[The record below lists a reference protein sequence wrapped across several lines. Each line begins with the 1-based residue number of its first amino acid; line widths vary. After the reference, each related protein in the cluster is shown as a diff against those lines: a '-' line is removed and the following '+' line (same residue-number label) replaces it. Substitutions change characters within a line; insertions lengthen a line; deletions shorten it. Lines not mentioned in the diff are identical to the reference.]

1 MNRVVLVSTLS
12 ILAVLAG
19 AACGD
24 RDESLERPLPGQV
37 QSVGLDGQV
46 ALVDGPAER
55 IVLLTPRAEQELDRT
70 FVKVGRGVLRAE
82 GSLDG
87 KRLFVLTSGDIPR
100 RKDRDQKAALTVI
113 ENGAAR
119 SYPLES
125 PHSGFAI
132 DPLGKW
138 VALFAAPQAGAPQTA
153 FVENPN
159 EIVFIDLQAPIENAV
174 TPRTLRSFGG
184 RPQRLSFTP
193 ALSLPGGQRRLAI
206 IETEQDISLLDLDN
220 VAAKPARPEITLRLT
235 SGGSNVALRPAAVA
249 FDDGEPNRND
259 DARIGVR
266 IAGNPNV
273 FTFTLVAAPAG
284 TAAADPNTIP
294 NDFRPEP
301 NLTDVGG
308 APEDIV
314 FVRTEAGVRL
324 AAIVPST
331 QRAVLV
337 DPATSIT
344 SAVEMGA
351 AFAKISLITNVV
363 GGAGGADTALLYGP
377 GTNGIAFWSLG
388 RATGQTY
395 RTVEVV
401 PLTVPVASIHD
412 VPPPRPELKVL
423 QSTNASSFFVLNLAS
438 RTASPLTTSS
448 APTIHVARDGQRLWA
463 FQRTAANLS
472 QVLLD
477 NLHPTPLPLDRPI
490 DAVYDVA
497 RPDGGRSLVAIDA
510 RGAVGAVVLDALA
523 PDTPTSRSYYG
534 LLLEDL

>member
-1 MNRVVLVSTLS
+1 MKQIGRLTLGVS
-12 ILAVLAG
+12 LAMV
-19 AACGD
+19 ACGE
-24 RDESLERPLPGQV
+24 RDEVFDAPLPSPV
-37 QSVGLDGQV
+37 QSIGLESQV

-55 IVLLTPRAEQELDRT
+55 VALLTPRGGQELDRS
-70 FVKVGRGVLRAE
+70 FLHVGRGVVRAE
-82 GSLDG
+82 ASTDG
-87 KRLFVLTSGDIPR
+87 KRLFVLTTGDIPR
-100 RKDRDQKAALTVI
+100 KKDRDQRPALTVI

-132 DPLGKW
+132 DPLGRW
-138 VALFAAPQAGAPQTA
+138 VALFAAPQSSGVQAS

-159 EIVFIDLQAPIENAV
+159 EIVFVDLQAPKETAV

-184 RPQRLSFTP
+184 RPQRISFTP
-193 ALSLPGGQRRLAI
+193 VLTLPGGQRRLAVV
-206 IETEQDISLLDLDN
+206 ETEQDLSLLDLDN
-220 VAAKPARPEITLRLT
+220 VAAKPERPEITLRLT
-235 SGGSNVALRPAAVA
+235 SGGSNVALRPAGVV
-249 FDDGEPNRND
+249 FDDGDPGRND

-266 IAGNPNV
+266 IAGNSNV
-273 FTFTLVAAPAG
+273 FTFTLVAPAPG
-284 TAAADPNTIP
+284 AAPADPNTVP

-308 APEDIV
+308 PPEDIV

-324 AAIVPST
+324 AAIVPTT

-344 SAVEMGA
+344 SKVEMGA

-363 GGAGGADTALLYGP
+363 GGAAGTDTALLYGP
-377 GTNGIAFWSLG
+377 GSNGVAFWSLG

-395 RTVEVV
+395 RTVEIV
-401 PLTVPVASIHD
+401 PLSVPVARIVD

-423 QSTNASSFFVLNLAS
+423 EATSASSFFVLNLAS
-438 RTASPLTTSS
+438 RTAAPLTTLS
-448 APTIHVARDGQRLWA
+448 APTLHVARDGQRLWA
-463 FQRTAANLS
+463 FQRGGQNLS
-472 QVLLD
+472 QVALE

-510 RGAVGAVVLDALA
+510 RGAAGATVLDALV
-523 PDTPTSRSYYG
+523 PDTTASRSYFG